1 MTISKTRFLNYS
13 RCPRYVALEGVKK
26 DALDGDLSYDM
37 YKKEEYQSEISELYQ
52 AMVDVDEDGNVVDK
66 TEVVNRQLEAMLSY
80 YKRVEFEAGRIVSLM
95 FGGKTI
101 YAQETHDQV
110 KYEFCLNGIRY
121 LCYVDVYNE
130 SEKCI
135 NIVEVKATTSK
146 KYTDLAGGYRKGKKY
161 SIFRK
166 KNNIYQLKGEI
177 EGYPLENEMP
187 LESYERERQKLF
199 DRYRVGEY
207 VHDLAVQRFFIESMY
222 KLRHQEDKLPKFH
235 YYLAVLN
242 QNYVFDGTY
251 KDNEPV
257 YHEHH
262 GEELITLFQLDQVTL
277 EYLPLIE
284 KENESILKAIHDMDT
299 KPCPLG
305 ISCGYKAQ
313 NCCKYFQSVCGKCIP
328 LKNSSL
334 CYVNNPFGF
343 VTDDNK
349 RLKGLELINAGYLH
363 LLDIPERWITKKNHV
378 IQRECVLNHS
388 QFVHKEKI
396 RKALA
401 CLEYPIYHLD
411 FETFPCPL
419 PRFKGEW
426 PYIQSPFEFSLH
438 IESSPGVC
446 DPYKDNV
453 VFLAQTTGDER
464 EELIKELLKYIDPD
478 KGTLFAQN
486 VAFEKGRIKELA
498 MIFPKY
504 KESLMKI
511 YNRGFDLLWLLN
523 NNKELYERL
532 GFKGEDLETFNFYDE
547 NLSGSF
553 SIKKTLPVFS
563 ELSYKDL
570 VVKNGTDAIVE
581 YANYE
586 KMCKEVLKEKQD
598 ALRVYCAQDTW
609 AMVEILNALRKI
621 VNEA

>member
-1 MTISKTRFLNYS
+1 MAISKTRFLNYS

-26 DALDGDLSYDM
+26 EALSGELSYAL
-37 YKKEEYQSEISELYQ
+37 YKEEEYQNEISELYQ
-52 AMVDVDEDGNVVDK
+52 AMIDVDEDDHVVDK
-66 TEVVNRQLEAMLSY
+66 TEVVNRQLEAMLPY
-80 YKRVEFEAGRIVSLM
+80 YKRVEFEAGKIVSRM
-95 FGGKTI
+95 FGGTTI
-101 YAQETHDQV
+101 YAQETQDQV
-110 KYEFCLNGIRY
+110 KYEFCLGGIRY

-130 SEKCI
+130 SAGDI
-135 NIVEVKATTSK
+135 HIVEVKATTSK
-146 KYTDLAGGYRKGKKY
+146 KYTDLASGYRKGKKH
-161 SIFRK
+161 SIFKK
-166 KNNIYQLKGEI
+166 KNNLYRLKGEI
-177 EGYPLENEMP
+177 SGYPLESEMP

-199 DRYRVGEY
+199 DRYKVGEY
-207 VHDLAVQRFFIESMY
+207 IHDLAVQRFFIESEY
-222 KLRHQEDKLPKFH
+222 KLKHQEDKLSKFH

-242 QNYVFDGTY
+242 QNYIFDGTY
-251 KDNEPV
+251 EDNEPV
-257 YHEHH
+257 YHEYH

-284 KENESILKAIHDMDT
+284 KENEGILKAIANMDT
-299 KPCPLG
+299 KPCLLG
-305 ISCGYKAQ
+305 VSCGYKAQ

-334 CYVNNPFGF
+334 SYVNNPFGF
-343 VTDDNK
+343 VTDEGK

-363 LLDIPERWITKKNHV
+363 LLDIPERWITKKNHK
-378 IQRECVLNHS
+378 IQRECVVSHRPFI
-388 QFVHKEKI
+388 QKEKI
-396 RKALA
+396 KKALA

-446 DPYKDNV
+446 DQYKDNI
-453 VFLAQTTGDER
+453 VFLARTKKDER
-464 EELIKELLKYIDPD
+464 EDLIRELLKHIDPD
-478 KGTLFAQN
+478 QGTLLAQN

-498 MIFPKY
+498 MIFPEY

-523 NNKELYERL
+523 NNKELYEKL
-532 GFKGEDLETFNFYDE
+532 GFHGEDLETFNFYDE

-563 ELSYKDL
+563 KLSYKDL
-570 VVKNGTDAIVE
+570 VVQNGTDAIVC
-581 YANYE
+581 YANYD
-586 KMCKEVLKEKQD
+586 KMSTEERKEKQE
-598 ALRVYCAQDTW
+598 ALRIYCAQDTW

-621 VNEA
+621 VNEV